1 MAAIKSLSGKAE
13 RLAAPLK
20 AGPLKLSRA
29 LSASAA
35 FKVTVE
41 NCLTHLQGNRAGF
54 LDNSNPEYLH
64 QMRVALRH
72 LRSAL
77 GLFRGAIPK
86 PGHSAISRELKWL
99 NRQLTVARDWD
110 VFVTRTLGPM
120 LTQHLHDESALDT
133 LMQDAVVVQTRQR
146 SKARKAV
153 RSQRYAKLIQSLLKW
168 SSNSALNEPLAV
180 LAEAALDKRHKHVC
194 QRSKHITKL
203 HATQRHRLRIAAKKL
218 RYPAEF
224 FATLYPHPA
233 ARSYLKALRG
243 LQDVLGSL
251 NDAVTAQ
258 SLLKELPSAVTQ
270 RKAVILVKQRAA
282 HETRAHLSQLARA
295 WHRFAKQKVFWK

>member
-1 MAAIKSLSGKAE
+1 MAVIKSLSGKAG
-13 RLAAPLK
+13 RLAVPLK
-20 AGPLKLSRA
+20 ATPLKLSRA
-29 LSASAA
+29 LSVSAA

-64 QMRVALRH
+64 QMRVALRR

-86 PGHSAISRELKWL
+86 ASYSAISRELKWL
-99 NRQLTVARDWD
+99 NQQLTVARDWD
-110 VFVTRTLGPM
+110 VFITCTLAPM

-133 LMQDAVVVQTRQR
+133 LMQDAVVLQTRQR
-146 SKARKAV
+146 SKAYKAV

-168 SSNSALNEPLAV
+168 SSSSTLNVPLDV
-180 LAEAALDKRHKHVC
+180 LAEAALDKHHKRVC
-194 QRSKHITKL
+194 QRSKHIAML
-203 HATQRHRLRIAAKKL
+203 SFTQCHRLRIAVKKL

-224 FATLYPHPA
+224 FATLYPYPA

-251 NDAVTAQ
+251 NDAVMAQ
-258 SLLKELPSAVTQ
+258 NLLKKLPAAATQ
-270 RKAVILVKQRAA
+270 WKAVILVKQRAT
-282 HETRAHLSQLARA
+282 HEARAQLSQLARA
-295 WHRFAKQKVFWK
+295 WRYFSKQKVFWK